1 MTTAG
6 TVQGPAPAYLPPDF
20 VIEPTSLQDHL
31 LGTYF
36 NLRVGIAVLAI
47 ALPLFLAIVGVLTGI
62 SLQASMSAYYWARAA
77 KPDCA
82 LPPAPWPPGTLRNE
96 FVGTLIA
103 VSAFLYLYK
112 GFSRSENIALNLA
125 GIFGVTVALVPTH
138 WPPCEAA
145 ARINVH
151 STAAVLF
158 FLCIAYVAVFR
169 AADTL
174 SLIDDP
180 KRRAMYQRWYKLLG
194 MAMIVSPLVAV
205 VFNDFITTPGTTSSK
220 VFFIE
225 AFGVWAFA
233 AYWIVKSRELRESS
247 VVQRV
252 IEGSLKRAKRHRPG
266 RPDDAQLI
274 TALLFV
280 VVTARLASGQAAIV
294 QQAADPLNLGFERAG
309 LVSPTS
315 PANWY
320 TGGQGY
326 IAVLD
331 SVSPQSGVRSLRL
344 QATPNRR
351 QGAFGVATSSLH
363 GSAIAGKTIK
373 FRGYIRTEAVK
384 EGYAGLWMRI
394 DSGTKVVGFDNMSM
408 RGVTGTTGWTAYEI
422 TLQAPLSVTGANFG
436 ALLPGD
442 GTAWFDS
449 FSIEIDGVP
458 LGTTTSTW
466 HATAAEAKWVKDHAI
481 PLTTSDPNAPL
492 DDLRP
497 LDDIVGDARIVELG
511 EGTHGTSEFFQMKHR
526 LTEYLAQRKGFT
538 VFAIEANMPEAR
550 RVNEYVLT
558 GRGDPKAALAGMY
571 FWTWNTQEVLDFIE
585 WMRRYN
591 ASGKGRMEFWGF
603 DLQTPNVAMDSV
615 RAFVRRADTTYAAS
629 VDSAYAHV
637 TAVVNERRSNTLSPT
652 AAAYWE
658 SEANRV
664 LEHLRNQ
671 RVVYVAAGHDSLEV
685 AWAIQNARIVVQA
698 AGSARTPTSRDS
710 SMAAN
715 VQWIEA
721 HQPAG
726 TKMVLWAHNGHVA
739 REPNWMGAHLAA
751 HYGEAMR
758 VIGFSLGDGDYTA
771 VGPRGLAPYPA
782 ATPEAG
788 TLEEVFRATGI
799 PRFALDVRGAGK
811 SPDAAFLAASHS
823 FRSIGAMATDNQFFP
838 TNVASRFD
846 VVIYFDHTKA
856 SARLPAQ
863 PRPPN

>member
-1 MTTAG
+1 M
-6 TVQGPAPAYLPPDF
+6 
-20 VIEPTSLQDHL
+20 SS
-31 LGTYF
+31 
-36 NLRVGIAVLAI
+36 R
-47 ALPLFLAIVGVLTGI
+47 
-62 SLQASMSAYYWARAA
+62 SAY
-77 KPDCA
+77 P
-82 LPPAPWPPGTLRNE
+82 
-96 FVGTLIA
+96 
-103 VSAFLYLYK
+103 
-112 GFSRSENIALNLA
+112 
-125 GIFGVTVALVPTH
+125 
-138 WPPCEAA
+138 
-145 ARINVH
+145 
-151 STAAVLF
+151 
-158 FLCIAYVAVFR
+158 
-169 AADTL
+169 
-174 SLIDDP
+174 
-180 KRRAMYQRWYKLLG
+180 RRVM
-194 MAMIVSPLVAV
+194 
-205 VFNDFITTPGTTSSK
+205 
-220 VFFIE
+220 
-225 AFGVWAFA
+225 
-233 AYWIVKSRELRESS
+233 
-247 VVQRV
+247 
-252 IEGSLKRAKRHRPG
+252 
-266 RPDDAQLI
+266 
-274 TALLFV
+274 ALLFA
-280 VVTARLASGQAAIV
+280 VVTAHKVSGQAKIA
-294 QQAADPLNLGFERAG
+294 QQSAPDPLNLGFERAG

-315 PANWY
+315 PMNWY

-326 IAVLD
+326 LASLD
-331 SVSPQSGVRSLRL
+331 SVNPQSGARSLRL
-344 QATPNRR
+344 QATANRR
-351 QGAFGVATSSLH
+351 QGAFGVATSSLP
-363 GSAIAGKTIK
+363 GAAIAGKTVT

-384 EGYAGLWMRI
+384 EGFASLWLRI
-394 DSGTKVVGFDNMSM
+394 DSGTKVVAFDNMST

-422 TLQAPLSVTGANFG
+422 TLRAPSSVTGANFG
-436 ALLPGD
+436 AILPGE

-449 FSIEIDGVP
+449 FAIEVDGVP
-458 LGTTTSTW
+458 LEATTTTW

-481 PLTTSDPNAPL
+481 PLTTSDPNVSL

-497 LDDIVGDARIVELG
+497 LDNIVGDARIVELG

-615 RAFVRRADTTYAAS
+615 RAFVRRADTAYAVN

-637 TAVVNERRSNTLSPT
+637 ASVVAERRSNTMSPI

-658 SEANRV
+658 KEADLV
-664 LEHLRNQ
+664 LQHLRAQ
-671 RVVYVAAGHDSLEV
+671 RDAYVAAGRDSLEV
-685 AWAIQNARIVVQA
+685 AWAIQNARVVVQA
-698 AGSARTPTSRDS
+698 AGSARSGTSRDS

-739 REPNWMGAHLAA
+739 REPKWMGAHLAA
-751 HYGEAMR
+751 HYGDAMR

-771 VGPRGLAPYPA
+771 VGPRGLAAYPA
-782 ATPEAG
+782 APPEPG

-799 PRFALDVRGAGK
+799 PRFALDLRGADK
-811 SPDAAFLAASHS
+811 TTDAAFLAASHS
-823 FRSIGAMATDNQFFP
+823 FRSIGAVAMDNQFSP

-863 PRPPN
+863 PQTPNPRVTPVPSRATPVR